1 MNSAQGPTERVSPRR
16 RSVIERTGCLVS
28 VVRDQ
33 VSELAY
39 ASRAVLGSGAVMRVF
54 LKRVLAPVLLA
65 AALTPL
71 VGAAEIQGV
80 LADWKCTE
88 RMVRDGRE
96 KIYRQDKS
104 CSLVRN
110 PDRAGY
116 GLITDEKK
124 YYRLDNEGNNRA
136 KMLLHDSH
144 DKDNLHV
151 IVTGVLD
158 GNLIKVQFMSIL

>member
-1 MNSAQGPTERVSPRR
+1 MRR
-16 RSVIERTGCLVS
+16 
-28 VVRDQ
+28 
-33 VSELAY
+33 
-39 ASRAVLGSGAVMRVF
+39 
-54 LKRVLAPVLLA
+54 LLA
-65 AALTPL
+65 SVLFAAAITPL
-71 VGAAEIQGV
+71 AGAAEIQGV

-88 RMVRDGRE
+88 RMVRNGRE

-104 CSLVRN
+104 CSLAHN

-136 KMLLHDSH
+136 KLLLHDSH
-144 DKDNLHV
+144 DKDNLRV
-151 IVTGVLD
+151 IVTGDLD